1 MPSTWLTGLY
11 APAKDIV
18 KGVASRHSRGV
29 TMDIQ
34 AHAQGPRTWII
45 VTAQCKPGGKPV
57 HVHGCWAELYETAF
71 DACSGPQP
79 VRTRVINFRPG
90 GPVTIQPG
98 ELPVRWE
105 AQVLNEHVRRAV
117 RELDDAAT
125 VKAYGEKHG
134 HETSALRDRSH
145 RDGEELRKR
154 WPLLGVL
161 AQLVGEPQGEKM
173 RAVLEPIRG
182 QSLVT
187 RTVRIPPLAP
197 FTERLELVGAYIAGR
212 QSRSTDRRM
221 KKRAEASVK
230 S

>member
-1 MPSTWLTGLY
+1 LPLTWLTGLY

-18 KGVASRHSRGV
+18 KGATSLRSRGV
-29 TMDIQ
+29 TLTIQ
-34 AHAQGPRTWII
+34 AHAQGSRTWII
-45 VTAQCKPGGKPV
+45 VTAQCRPGGKPV
-57 HVHGCWAELYETAF
+57 LVRGCWAELYETAF

-79 VRTRVINFRPG
+79 VRTRVVNFRPG

-125 VKAYGEKHG
+125 IKAYGKKHG
-134 HETSALRDRSH
+134 HETLALRDRCQ
-145 RDGEELRKR
+145 RDGEALRKR
-154 WPLLGVL
+154 RPMLRVL

-173 RAVLEPIRG
+173 RAVLEPIQG
-182 QSLVT
+182 QSLMT
-187 RTVRIPPLAP
+187 RDVRIPPLAP
-197 FTERLELVGAYIAGR
+197 FPERLELVGAHLAGR
-212 QSRSTDRRM
+212 RSRSTDRRM
-221 KKRAEASVK
+221 KKHGKASVK